1 MPKKRS
7 KPKELERI
15 EIIEAAREES
25 DDEAQQPHELPAD
38 AAHADFVKVWSA
50 KMSDADGVL
59 MRYPRAGKGAAHAE
73 AVHAAYLK
81 EYGLTAKEVPL
92 VTVTPNPHCLFVA
105 NTRFESEGDP
115 TRTCNA
121 EHDHVSCGRCPY
133 PG

>member
-7 KPKELERI
+7 KPKELQREERV
-15 EIIEAAREES
+15 EIVQASQREES
-25 DDEAQQPHELPAD
+25 DDEEAHQPQELPAE
-38 AAHADFVKVWSA
+38 AEHADFVKVWSA
-50 KMSDADGVL
+50 KM
-59 MRYPRAGKGAAHAE
+59 AAHAE

-81 EYGLTAKEVPL
+81 EYGLTAAEVPL

-105 NTRFESEGDP
+105 NTKFESEGDP

-133 PG
+133 PGG